1 MAFRATIHR
10 ARHDVASVQSA
21 LASVQTGLDVVESA
35 AEAVDGVRRTAR
47 FRLIII
53 VAIGVVMVVAVVK
66 SRRSETATD
75 ET

>member
-1 MAFRATIHR
+1 M
-10 ARHDVASVQSA
+10 QSA

-53 VAIGVVMVVAVVK
+53 VAIGVVMVVAMVK

>member
-10 ARHDVASVQSA
+10 ARHDVAGVQSA

-53 VAIGVVMVVAVVK
+53 VAIGVVVAMVK

>member
-10 ARHDVASVQSA
+10 ARHDVAGVQSA

-53 VAIGVVMVVAVVK
+53 VAIGVVMVVAMVK
-66 SRRSETATD
+66 SRRSDTATD